1 MLQQY
6 TRLLLN
12 KHQLDTVVKRTIT
25 VIYCYDLPSFL
36 NIILFF
42 FMMHFF
48 AAATYTSE
56 RLVV

>member
-25 VIYCYDLPSFL
+25 VIYYYDLPSFFKYNFVL
-36 NIILFF
+36 LYDAFFSLLRLILQ
-42 FMMHFF
+42 
-48 AAATYTSE
+48 SD
-56 RLVV
+56 L